1 MSRDT
6 FRIAVRRFGPFESA
20 IRKQWDAFEQAQR
33 TGLHLDAA
41 AMDLHEL
48 HDALF
53 DSDGLARGD
62 LDVAFINTD
71 WVAQA
76 NERHCLLDLNP
87 MIRSSPPDGYPEAW
101 PRSLLRLQ
109 DIDGRVLGLPYHDGP
124 ECLIYRTDLLNDPVE
139 QAAYQA
145 RYGAPLRVP
154 ETWTEFRRIARHF
167 HRPDEGLYGTV
178 YAAYPDG
185 HNTVYDFC
193 LQVWTRGGELTDA
206 QGKLRLDTSHAREAL
221 QFLRET
227 VNDATFVHPACRE
240 MDSVKSGLAFAA
252 GEAAL
257 MVNWFGF
264 ASMAETI
271 AESRVKGCVGVAD
284 IPHTDGAPGASLNI
298 YWLLCI
304 GAGSPHQDVA
314 WRFLRHCASAEM
326 DKLLTLEGAIG
337 CRRSTWID
345 EDVNRIVPFYRA
357 MERLH
362 AGAREMPRMAQW
374 PAVATVI
381 DRMVL
386 AAINTVA
393 PIETIVAQAQN
404 EIVGI
409 LE

>member
-1 MSRDT
+1 MSRNT
-6 FRIAVRRFGPFESA
+6 FRVAVRRFGPFESA
-20 IRKQWDAFEQAQR
+20 IRKQWDTFEQVER
-33 TGLHLDAA
+33 SGLQLDAV
-41 AMDLHEL
+41 AMDLHPL
-48 HDALF
+48 YDALF

-62 LDVAFINTD
+62 WDVAFINTD
-71 WVAQA
+71 WVAA
-76 NERHCLLDLNP
+76 ADEKNCLMDLSP
-87 MIRSSPPDGYPEAW
+87 RIRSNPPAGYPDAW

-109 DIDGRVLGLPYHDGP
+109 DVDGRVLGLPYHDGP
-124 ECLIYRTDLLNDPVE
+124 ECLIYRTDLLDDPRE
-139 QAAYQA
+139 QAAYEA
-145 RYGAPLRVP
+145 RYGEPLRVP
-154 ETWTEFRRIARHF
+154 ETWSDFRKIARHF
-167 HRPDEGLYGTV
+167 HRPAEGLYGTV

-206 QGKLRLDTSHAREAL
+206 QGKLCFDTPHAREAL

-227 VNDATFVHPACRE
+227 VNDETLVHPSCRE

-264 ASMAETI
+264 AAMAETI
-271 AESRVKGCVGVAD
+271 AESRVKGCVGVAEV
-284 IPHTDGAPGASLNI
+284 PHAEGVPAASLNI
-298 YWLLCI
+298 YWLLSV

-314 WRFLRHCASAEM
+314 WRFLRHCAGVEM

-345 EDVNRIVPFYRA
+345 DDVNRAVPFYRA
-357 MERLH
+357 MEALH
-362 AGAREMPRMAQW
+362 AGAREMPRMSEW

-386 AAINTVA
+386 QAINTDVA
-393 PIETIVAQAQN
+393 IEAIVGQAQS
-404 EIVGI
+404 ELAGA
-409 LE
+409 LK